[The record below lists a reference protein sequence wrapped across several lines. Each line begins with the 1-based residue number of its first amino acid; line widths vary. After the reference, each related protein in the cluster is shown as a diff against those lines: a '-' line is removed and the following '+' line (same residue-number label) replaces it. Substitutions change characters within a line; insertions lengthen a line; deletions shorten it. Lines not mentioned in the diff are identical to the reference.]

1 MPKEFEY
8 DGEFKSQ
15 GYAYSETYEIQ
26 VTLQQTPTNSKL
38 RTGKGNRKWDDS
50 NHNIILHYRISSFA
64 MSGIIML
71 TVTPQNSLPL
81 INIDI
86 LN

>member
-1 MPKEFEY
+1 MSLTIIVTNYQNMMPKEFEY

-38 RTGKGNRKWDDS
+38 RTGKGNRK
-50 NHNIILHYRISSFA
+50 
-64 MSGIIML
+64 
-71 TVTPQNSLPL
+71 
-81 INIDI
+81 
-86 LN
+86 